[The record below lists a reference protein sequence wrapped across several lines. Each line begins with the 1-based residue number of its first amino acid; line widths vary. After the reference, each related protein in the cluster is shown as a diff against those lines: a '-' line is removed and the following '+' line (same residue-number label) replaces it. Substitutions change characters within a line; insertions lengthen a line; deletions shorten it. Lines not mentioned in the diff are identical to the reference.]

1 MFSQG
6 VLAKNIWK
14 GSRLNIKYSRDI
26 WLTCDSLQKQGQ
38 HVQRSKAIDLNDKIE
53 KTSHIIANFL
63 FLLTPILQISPP
75 LFSPFFKVL
84 WGGYCPFCEPPTPST
99 LICLWTQCIQVAA
112 NFGQKFTSQSSHAIE
127 QFTGQNS
134 PYRVLPAASLI

>member
-26 WLTCDSLQKQGQ
+26 WLTCDSLQKPGQ

-75 LFSPFFKVL
+75 LFSPFF
-84 WGGYCPFCEPPTPST
+84 
-99 LICLWTQCIQVAA
+99 
-112 NFGQKFTSQSSHAIE
+112 
-127 QFTGQNS
+127 
-134 PYRVLPAASLI
+134 